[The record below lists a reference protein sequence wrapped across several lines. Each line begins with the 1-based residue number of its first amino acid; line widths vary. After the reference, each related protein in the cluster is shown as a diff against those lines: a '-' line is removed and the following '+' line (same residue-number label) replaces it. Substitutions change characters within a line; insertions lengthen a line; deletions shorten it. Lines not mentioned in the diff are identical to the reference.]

1 MTNPR
6 FSKEAVKGFSVI
18 ELLVAT
24 TMGAVLL
31 SIAWVRMSTLV
42 PIYRLEGAAR
52 DLAAEVQKARGR
64 AVAENKCFKVVVD
77 TSNKTYQLQ
86 NGTSTNSSSCAGVT
100 FAAIPGEGV
109 LAIDDANALT
119 VAFAQG
125 SNPVFTPRGAAYLTG
140 GASAPQITLTNTN
153 GAVRSIFVQSTGRI
167 NVQ

>member
-1 MTNPR
+1 MTKTR
-6 FSKEAVKGFSVI
+6 FSKGAAGGFSMI
-18 ELLVAT
+18 ELLVAIT
-24 TMGAVLL
+24 IGGVLL

-64 AVAENKCFKVVVD
+64 AIAENRCFQVLID

-86 NGTSTNSSSCAGVT
+86 NGTTTNSSSCAGVT
-100 FAAIPGEGV
+100 FAASPGDGV
-109 LAIDDANALT
+109 LGIDDANALT

-140 GASAPQITLTNTN
+140 GAQAPQITLTNTA
-153 GAVRSIFVQSTGRI
+153 GAVRSIFVQSTGRV